1 MMKPLE
7 VLYATCCLLS
17 CAACSVKEDRG
28 VCPCRLMLDFSENDT
43 VSVRSA
49 ELLLSASGGFSV
61 ADTLQCAE
69 FAEEYQVMVPRGNV
83 NVLAWYGGG
92 ECEVGESG
100 LRIPYGEDCPEVYMC
115 FFNVQVQGEV
125 FRRTVRMKKNHCK
138 ATLYVQSEEDF
149 PYRLVVRGDVG
160 GYDHDGAPSEGEFM
174 CELVLSDDMVG
185 WVSLPRQRND
195 SLCLEVWEGDEVL
208 KIFTL
213 GRYISAVGYD
223 WSAED
228 LEDITLSLD
237 YAHNIIGISI
247 GEWDEEHHFNV
258 SI

>member
-1 MMKPLE
+1 MKPLE

-28 VCPCRLMLDFSENDT
+28 SCPCRLLLDFSENDT

-69 FAEEYQVMVPRGNV
+69 FDEEYQVLVPGGNV
-83 NVLAWYGGG
+83 NVLAWYGGDG
-92 ECEVGESG
+92 YVTGADG
-100 LRIPYGEDCPEVYMC
+100 LTIPYGEDCPEIYMC
-115 FFNVQVQGEV
+115 FFNVHVQGES
-125 FRRTVRMKKNHCK
+125 FRSDVRMKKNHCRV
-138 ATLYVQSEEDF
+138 TLYVQSEEDF
-149 PYRLVVRGDVG
+149 PYSLVVRGDVG
-160 GYDHDGAPSEGEFM
+160 GYDPDGAPSEGLFVY
-174 CELVLSDDMVG
+174 ELELNDDMAG
-185 WVSLPRQRND
+185 WVNLPRQRND
-195 SLCLEVWEGDEVL
+195 SLCLEVWEDDQVL
-208 KIFTL
+208 KVFTL

-223 WSAED
+223 WSADD

-247 GEWDEEHHFNV
+247 GEWDEDHHFNI